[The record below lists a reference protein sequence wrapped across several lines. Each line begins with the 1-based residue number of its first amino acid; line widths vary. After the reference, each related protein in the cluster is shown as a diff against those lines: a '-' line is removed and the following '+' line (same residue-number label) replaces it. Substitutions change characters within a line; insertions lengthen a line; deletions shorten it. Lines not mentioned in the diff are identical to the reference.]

1 MPIVERKEGEPT
13 KTIISAQPV
22 ERMSLD
28 ERIVRQGVLQA
39 VLQSPAL
46 MAYATDL
53 VEYKKMVFALTEE
66 AINFVW
72 KR

>member
-1 MPIVERKEGEPT
+1 MPIVERKEGEPV
-13 KTIISAQPV
+13 KTLIQDRDYEKVP
-22 ERMSLD
+22 LD

-53 VEYKKMVFALTEE
+53 VEYKKMVFSLTEE